1 MVEFLAQRRMR
12 GSQRPASAVVLVAVV
27 ALVLACIATP
37 ALGAPTSVVMWG
49 NGEHGQR
56 GNGEDVSSNVPVEV
70 PGLSEVR
77 QVSGREFDS
86 TALLDNGTVMDW
98 VGDGATPKHVAGL
111 AEIIAI
117 ADGGDTNLELVGSGA
132 VMEFSGFKGV
142 GVLPVPGITNATSI
156 AGGAG
161 GDAMVLSD
169 GTVRTFGHNFT
180 GGLGIGEIGE
190 DQEEPVE
197 VCAVGTTGPCP
208 HGPFLSGVKEVASG
222 QFYMVALLNDGTLV
236 AWGRDSSG
244 ELGDGPHADDPNPK
258 PIPGLTGVKA
268 IAAGGAHSDALMSD
282 GTVEEWGNTVDG
294 NGPLPAEVSGLSGVS
309 AVSSGNS
316 FSMALLA
323 NGTVMTWGGNT
334 FGQLGDGTNTA
345 STAPV
350 KVAGLTGV
358 TDIAACAEQFSGA
371 DHALAVIT
379 SAPTPKVTSVN
390 PSAGPKGGGTS
401 VTITGANFT
410 GATAVKFGSTNATSF
425 EVSSASSITAV
436 SPAGTGTVDVTVTT
450 PEGASATS
458 PADQFAYG
466 PNVTSVSPNHGP
478 AGGGTSVAITGV
490 NLSNAMA
497 VRFGSVNA
505 TSFTVNSATSIT
517 AVSPVGTETVDVTVT
532 TKEGTSP
539 TGSADQFTYVP
550 APTVT
555 EVSPNAGPEG
565 GGTSVSITGT
575 NLTGATTVDFGL
587 GAATSFTVNS
597 QSSITAVAPPGTGSV
612 DVTVTSAG
620 GTSLTSFADQFAYLP
635 TPTVAAVEP
644 DRGAGAG
651 GTTVTITGTNLA
663 EATAV
668 TFGSTSAASFTVNS
682 ANSITAVSPAGTGTV
697 DVTVTTPEGTSPT
710 GTADLFSYLPAVE
723 VSKVAPRKGP
733 VAGGTVVTITGM
745 GLGEATAVM
754 FGSTSAISFHVV
766 SATSITAVTPAESVR
781 IVDVTVTTP
790 EGTSA
795 ISKKDRF
802 KYAPTITAVS
812 PDTGSTT
819 GGTSVTVT
827 GTGFALGTTATI
839 FRFVKAKT
847 LAARSANVNCTST
860 TECTVVSPAH
870 EVGTVDVKAAVNKV
884 SSAKNAPADQFT
896 YE

>member
-1 MVEFLAQRRMR
+1 MLA
-12 GSQRPASAVVLVAVV
+12 SIV
-27 ALVLACIATP
+27 TP
-37 ALGAPTSVVMWG
+37 ALGASTSVVMWG

-86 TALLDNGTVMDW
+86 TALLDNGTVVDW

-117 ADGGDTNLELVGSGA
+117 ADGGDTNLELEGSGA

-180 GGLGIGEIGE
+180 GGLGIGEVGE

-197 VCAVGTTGPCP
+197 VCAVGTKGPCP

-244 ELGDGPHADDPNPK
+244 ELGDGPHEANDPNPK
-258 PIPGLTGVKA
+258 PIAGLSGVKA

-282 GTVEEWGNTVDG
+282 GTVEEWGDTVDG
-294 NGPLPAEVSGLSGVS
+294 NGPLPAKVSGLGGVT

-323 NGTVMTWGGNT
+323 NGTVMTWGGNS
-334 FGQLGDGTNTA
+334 FGELGDGTNTA
-345 STAPV
+345 SSAPV

-358 TDIAACAEQFSGA
+358 TDIAACAEQYSGA

-379 SAPTPKVTSVN
+379 SAPTPTVTSVN
-390 PSAGPKGGGTS
+390 PNAGPKGGGTS
-401 VTITGANFT
+401 VTISGANFT

-450 PEGASATS
+450 PEGVSPS
-458 PADQFAYG
+458 GPADRFAYG
-466 PNVTSVSPNHGP
+466 PNVTSVAPNHGP

-490 NLSNAMA
+490 NLSKATA

-505 TSFTVNSATSIT
+505 TSFTVNSATSVT
-517 AVSPVGTETVDVTVT
+517 AVSPAGTKTVDVTVT

-539 TGSADQFTYVP
+539 TGSADQFSYVP
-550 APTVT
+550 APSVT
-555 EVSPNAGPEG
+555 EVSPKAGPEG

-587 GAATSFTVNS
+587 SAATSFTVNS
-597 QSSITAVAPPGTGSV
+597 QSSITAVAPAGSGSV
-612 DVTVTSAG
+612 DVTVTTAG
-620 GTSLTSFADQFAYLP
+620 GTSLTSFADQFSYLP
-635 TPTVAAVEP
+635 TPTVTGVSP
-644 DRGAGAG
+644 GKGPGAG
-651 GTTVTITGTNLA
+651 GTEVTITGTNLTG
-663 EATAV
+663 ATAV
-668 TFGSTSAASFTVNS
+668 SFGANAAMSFTVNS
-682 ANSITAVSPAGTGTV
+682 QSSITAVSPPGTGTV
-697 DVTVTTPEGTSPT
+697 DVTVTTPEGTSP
-710 GTADLFSYLPAVE
+710 LS
-723 VSKVAPRKGP
+723 R
-733 VAGGTVVTITGM
+733 
-745 GLGEATAVM
+745 
-754 FGSTSAISFHVV
+754 
-766 SATSITAVTPAESVR
+766 
-781 IVDVTVTTP
+781 
-790 EGTSA
+790 
-795 ISKKDRF
+795 KDRF
-802 KYAPTITAVS
+802 RFTPMVTGVS
-812 PDTGSTT
+812 PNSGSTA
-819 GGTSVTVT
+819 GGTSVTIS
-827 GTGFALGTTATI
+827 GSGFALGATATRI
-839 FRFVKAKT
+839 KFGSRFSKSVE
-847 LAARSANVNCTST
+847 CTST
-860 TECTVVSPAH
+860 TTCTAVAPAN
-870 EVGTVDVKAAVNKV
+870 EAGTVDVKANVNKV
-884 SSAKNAPADQFT
+884 GSPKNPSTDQFT
-896 YE
+896 YN